1 MNRKQLYWA
10 IDYTYEARQ
19 KKIGWLNKIIESL
32 HEQPELGKY
41 EYDEDSEE
49 LFTQETITVA
59 QRLMKLVIQE
69 EPNKQDIRELY
80 ILLKIYKHIRNS
92 AWDDICKYVEN
103 LHWVVNIWET
113 FENVIELDIWHDCE
127 YQRYSIKEP
136 LITEGKFIRGSSS
149 IDHHGH
155 IVFKLEQNLEDN
167 QIKII
172 WQIPNETVIPDEYI
186 PESIEGIIDGLLK
199 YSRLEKKAF
208 SSLKITV
215 FNGSYHEYHSRE
227 SDYRL
232 AACIAWRNALEN
244 AEFIPL

>member
-10 IDYTYEARQ
+10 KDYTYEARQ

-41 EYDEDSEE
+41 EDDEDSEE

-59 QRLMKLVIQE
+59 QHLMKLVIQE

-92 AWDDICKYVEN
+92 AWDDICKYVEKW
-103 LHWVVNIWET
+103 HWLVNIWET
-113 FENVIELDIWHDCE
+113 FQNVIELDIWHGCE

-136 LITEGKFIRGSSS
+136 LITEGKYIRGCYN
-149 IDHHGH
+149 IGQPAH
-155 IVFKLEQNLEDN
+155 IVFKLERNLENN

-172 WQIPNETVIPDEYI
+172 WQIPNETDDEYI
-186 PESIEGIIDGLLK
+186 SDSIEGIIDGLIK
-199 YSRLEKKAF
+199 YSHLENKAF
-208 SSLKITV
+208 SSLKIIV
-215 FNGSYHEYHSRE
+215 FNGSYHEYDCRE
-227 SDYRL
+227 SDYRI
-232 AACIAWRNALEN
+232 AALIAWRNALEN